1 MASESVLPVFAPVG
15 AAPQLLAAGGQPV
28 QSLKRRGGAEGQAGL
43 LYRRLELGWGCRC
56 NVTPERER
64 CTFIKHEPEIPVQVF
79 ERDAQSR
86 KVSSLSFS
94 WKTQELNTGQK
105 PEEPEDSE
113 AGPLHIS

>member
-1 MASESVLPVFAPVG
+1 M
-15 AAPQLLAAGGQPV
+15 
-28 QSLKRRGGAEGQAGL
+28 
-43 LYRRLELGWGCRC
+43 
-56 NVTPERER
+56 
-64 CTFIKHEPEIPVQVF
+64 KHEPEIPVQVF